1 MKRIFMVAG
10 AMVFAGGAAFA
21 GGYNTAVVEAPVAAP
36 APVFVPVNANWTGW
50 YAGAQLGYGKPDEA
64 LTTDGAFGGVN
75 AGYLRDY
82 GNVVVGGE
90 LAYNAANMDQGD
102 AGKVKDFTDLKL
114 IAGVPYGKWLPY
126 GTVGAS
132 YVKADVDG
140 EGRSD
145 TLPMVGIGVKY
156 QVNEQWSVG
165 SELAYRKGNGFDG
178 TDQDL
183 NLTTLGANV
192 AFRF

>member
-1 MKRIFMVAG
+1 MKRILMAASALTLV
-10 AMVFAGGAAFA
+10 GGAAFA
-21 GGYNTAVVEAPVAAP
+21 GGYNTPVVEAPAAAP
-36 APVFVPVNANWTGW
+36 APVYVPANANWTGW

-64 LTTDGAFGGVN
+64 LRTDGAFGGVN

-132 YVKADVDG
+132 YVKADIDG
-140 EGRSD
+140 ASRSD

-156 QVNEQWSVG
+156 QVNDQWAVG

-178 TDQDL
+178 TGEDL
-183 NLTTLGANV
+183 NMTTLGANV